1 MSQENNNLKESFR
14 IYGIFIGILVVFFGI
29 LIGMIFLSRTSWKN
43 GIKSEVQVVL
53 DEANPNHWIVGNFIE
68 QQTLFST
75 SSAVYELHNK
85 EKADRYYAVIIRT
98 TSLYGFVH
106 AVFVYNKSSGVE
118 FIGFAGVHGRIKKLM
133 EYKSNTKRINY
144 WSSRIPQ
151 IVEKAGVK
159 K

>member
-53 DEANPNHWIVGNFIE
+53 NEANPNQWIVGN
-68 QQTLFST
+68 ST

-98 TSLYGFVH
+98 TSLYGFVP

>member
-53 DEANPNHWIVGNFIE
+53 NEANPNQWIVGNFIE

-98 TSLYGFVH
+98 TSLYGFVP
-106 AVFVYNKSSGVE
+106 AVFVYNKSSD
-118 FIGFAGVHGRIKKLM
+118 R
-133 EYKSNTKRINY
+133 KS
-144 WSSRIPQ
+144 
-151 IVEKAGVK
+151 VV
-159 K
+159 